1 MIKKIL
7 NKNISDLVRIPEFLC
22 FIALQLILLLLAIF
36 NQLPHVLSGYIFKF
50 DAIVLYFLAAYISAK
65 FIFNIR
71 KTNGF
76 AFIFMKPIHKS
87 VFALLSII
95 SIALTM
101 VIPLLILLLSIITA
115 NYHMESDLKLSADI
129 DLNYDKSSIRKQVIL
144 IKHQKEDLSFDQIY
158 KELIINRSTIS
169 PGQKGRWNF
178 AVPENLQEKDFI
190 IVYNKF
196 FNIINQFNTNS
207 YWKIYVDDRVVF
219 TDKYKYDGLPTDIV
233 EPVIEQKLSDRITVE
248 FINKSSDI
256 PIMFV
261 PGNPVKL
268 VFGSEFVILNL
279 FKGAVKTFLNILL
292 VISICFVLS
301 IFMSIPG
308 TFFTSYLSI
317 ISCLLYKFF
326 YLNNKSAM
334 IMHITF
340 GNGLN
345 EALNSKYIYL
355 NQLVLFGFMVLVFIF
370 LMVKIAEFQFKSNS
384 FYIENR

>member
-1 MIKKIL
+1 MIIKIL
-7 NKNISDLVRIPEFLC
+7 TKNISDLLRIPEFLC
-22 FIALQLILLLLAIF
+22 FTAFQIVLFLTAIF
-36 NQLPHVLSGYIFKF
+36 NHLPHILFGYIFKF
-50 DAIVLYFLAAYISAK
+50 NGILLYFLAAYITAR
-65 FIFNIR
+65 FLFNIK

-101 VIPLLILLLSIITA
+101 VIPLVILLLSIVAA
-115 NYHMESDLKLSADI
+115 NHHVDEHLRLRADI
-129 DLNYDKSSIRKQVIL
+129 ELKYDKSSTVEQAIF
-144 IKHQKEDLSFDQIY
+144 IKSQKADLSFDQIY
-158 KELIINRSTIS
+158 KELLINRSTIL
-169 PGQKGRWNF
+169 PGEKGRWSF
-178 AVPENLQEKDFI
+178 AVPRKLQNQNFI
-190 IVYNKF
+190 VVYNKF
-196 FNIINQFNTNS
+196 FKVINHFNTNS
-207 YWKIYVDDRVVF
+207 YWKVYIDDKLVF
-219 TDKYKYDGLPTDIV
+219 TDKYKSDGLPTDIV
-233 EPVIEQKLSDRITVE
+233 EPIIDKSLSDSITVE
-248 FINKSSDI
+248 FINKSSVI

-268 VFGSEFVILNL
+268 VFGSESVILNL

-292 VISICFVLS
+292 IISICFVLS

-317 ISCLLYKFF
+317 ISCLVYKLF

-355 NQLVLFGFMVLVFIF
+355 NQLALFCVIVLAVIF